1 MKLFNEKEPT
11 LRSKLKGKKAKRHS
25 SKVIKKLRNKSFRM
39 KVKSDDNTS
48 SRDLKRN
55 HGHEF

>member
-11 LRSKLKGKKAKRHS
+11 LRSQIKGKKAKRS
-25 SKVIKKLRNKSFRM
+25 SNKLIKKLRNKSFRM
-39 KVKSDDNTS
+39 KVKFDDNAS
-48 SRDLKRN
+48 PKDLKRN

>member
-1 MKLFNEKEPT
+1 MKKKKKKEPT
-11 LRSKLKGKKAKRHS
+11 LRSQINGKRAKRS
-25 SKVIKKLRNKSFRM
+25 SNKIIKKLRNKSFRM

-48 SRDLKRN
+48 SKDLKRN